1 MVTDET
7 DIAESL
13 SILFGTVAGERLMQ
27 PEWGVSPR
35 ELLFEPVSTTL
46 RTLLLDQ
53 VRTALLVH
61 EARIKVLDLRIV
73 MTEEPGS
80 GTLAIEL
87 DYEVRSTK
95 CAFQSRVPLLL
106 NHANELRAVV
116 TPLVC
121 AVPLANGGA
130 RDRPEHDR
138 GAGPGPGRPRLASAP
153 PAERPAGTSGRG
165 ALAGAGAD
173 HC

>member
-1 MVTDET
+1 VYALGEVQLVTDET

-13 SILFGTVAGERLMQ
+13 SILFGSVAGERLMQ

-87 DYEVRSTK
+87 DYEVRSTN
-95 CAFQSRVPLLL
+95 ARFNLVFPFYL

-116 TPLVC
+116 TPLV
-121 AVPLANGGA
+121 
-130 RDRPEHDR
+130 
-138 GAGPGPGRPRLASAP
+138 AP
-153 PAERPAGTSGRG
+153 SR
-165 ALAGAGAD
+165 
-173 HC
+173 